1 MEHGGYPP
9 CKNFWLCKS
18 EYDNHPSGTRA
29 GMKKLCYNCDI
40 MFGKELELVPDIE
53 CPVCL
58 EIKPSIIQPNCSH
71 NICCECFRRMNY
83 GDDDLENEPKFP
95 YDSDVE
101 EEYWETYDGFTNDP
115 RWELDPNIIRWRDAW
130 NAWDDARQTPEN
142 LRICP
147 LCRQ

>member
-1 MEHGGYPP
+1 
-9 CKNFWLCKS
+9 
-18 EYDNHPSGTRA
+18 
-29 GMKKLCYNCDI
+29 
-40 MFGKELELVPDIE
+40 
-53 CPVCL
+53 
-58 EIKPSIIQPNCSH
+58 
-71 NICCECFRRMNY
+71 MNY